1 MYLLGVCGL
10 RGDELQ
16 LDVIVETQADSDLL
30 LDAER
35 LQAEEAAAARSALQ
49 EVQVERLRQSCHT
62 HTHTEKRQMESP
74 LH

>member
-1 MYLLGVCGL
+1 MLYLLGVCGL

-16 LDVIVETQADSDLL
+16 LDVIVETEADSDLL

-49 EVQVERLRQSCHT
+49 EVQVERL
-62 HTHTEKRQMESP
+62 
-74 LH
+74 